1 LVIGGR
7 EHTAAGQVTDMIMI
21 PRGIPFGVISGELG
35 AEFYV
40 LTGPAFRSDGPDA
53 TRMEPAVDGNRGW
66 SDQLW
71 YEALKAEGFERGIIP
86 PDDCSTADGTTYLVT
101 ELRKTKFQRAGR
113 R

>member
-21 PRGIPFGVISGELG
+21 
-35 AEFYV
+35 
-40 LTGPAFRSDGPDA
+40 A